1 MDRMNQTEGTSSAR
15 DRGVECAGTAAP
27 QPVATD
33 IFSDPEAFFAL
44 AAAAFQEAVSDAI
57 AENDRLGI
65 AGVGA
70 VNGQIVIRQPPV
82 SARS

>member
-1 MDRMNQTEGTSSAR
+1 MAYRDDEVVTDAR
-15 DRGVECAGTAAP
+15 K
-27 QPVATD
+27 
-33 IFSDPEAFFAL
+33 IDPEAFFAL